1 MASVTRAQRTIDS
14 EYQYMDGLLED
25 RFVVAWMTIMAVLVG
40 TLNSART
47 VNLYCSNPLTVVMS
61 NQVELEVEQESF

>member
-1 MASVTRAQRTIDS
+1 MASVNRAQRTIDS

>member
-1 MASVTRAQRTIDS
+1 
-14 EYQYMDGLLED
+14 MDGLLED

>member
-1 MASVTRAQRTIDS
+1 MESVTRAQRTIDS
-14 EYQYMDGLLED
+14 EYQYMDGLLEN

-47 VNLYCSNPLTVVMS
+47 VNFVFGTTSHSPAPRQLYWV
-61 NQVELEVEQESF
+61 